1 MRSLVAFALAAVLTN
16 GAVHAQGETIP
27 QAVARGATTRF
38 ATRPSGR
45 PPALADI
52 LRDTDLVVRGT
63 VGDAVARLSDDE
75 QDVYTDYQIKNPVLF
90 YQKQIAGF
98 PRPGAVLP
106 ITATQLGGALMI
118 GDVKFTQ
125 TELGLPP
132 LEPGSEALLLLQRV
146 QNRYYISGTFY
157 GAFGIVGGK
166 VTRLMKME
174 GFAPALEGAP
184 ADIAA
189 AAIAVIAHEQ
199 DAAVR

>member
-1 MRSLVAFALAAVLTN
+1 
-16 GAVHAQGETIP
+16 
-27 QAVARGATTRF
+27 
-38 ATRPSGR
+38 
-45 PPALADI
+45 
-52 LRDTDLVVRGT
+52 
-63 VGDAVARLSDDE
+63 VARLSDDQ
-75 QDVYTDYQIKNPVLF
+75 QDVYTDYQIQNPVLF
-90 YQKQIAGF
+90 YQKHIAGS

-106 ITATQLGGALMI
+106 ITATQLGGALMV

-157 GAFGIVGGK
+157 GACGIVGGK
-166 VTRLMKME
+166 LTRLMRME

-189 AAIAVIAHEQ
+189 AAMTVIAREQ
-199 DAAVR
+199 DAAVRQ